1 MFESDPSAG
10 SIDIRRAD
18 VLVSVTTQMI
28 GAEGINGDDHN
39 IESSSIGRLVIG
51 KELRHERGKGR
62 H

>member
-1 MFESDPSAG
+1 
-10 SIDIRRAD
+10 
-18 VLVSVTTQMI
+18 MI

-39 IESSSIGRLVIG
+39 ICSTSIGRLVIG